1 MNKKVFFL
9 FSVLVVFLSI
19 VLNCLFSFLVRKMML
34 PLYFDSLF
42 TILAT
47 ALTGL
52 WGGIACGVLTNV
64 ALWLFDK
71 AMLPFVLCQICTAVF
86 THFAFLR
93 YKEKPLPIDPF
104 LWAGLWSGISNGI
117 LGNSI
122 ALILLGQRYSENIS
136 ISVQGIF
143 VVVHNFQLAFFF
155 NGILTNFADKAL
167 CASLCYL
174 LYCLLKK
181 SLPTDIISV

>member
-1 MNKKVFFL
+1 MNKKVFSL

-19 VLNCLFSFLVRKMML
+19 VLNFLFSFLARKMML

-47 ALTGL
+47 ALSGL
-52 WGGIACGVLTNV
+52 WGGIICGVLTNV
-64 ALWLFDK
+64 ALWFFDK

-86 THFAFLR
+86 THLAFLR
-93 YKEKPLPIDPF
+93 NKEKPLPIDPF

-117 LGNSI
+117 LGNTI
-122 ALILLGQRYSENIS
+122 ALILLEQSENIS

-143 VVVHNFQLAFFF
+143 VVMHNLQVAFFF
-155 NGILTNFADKAL
+155 NGILTNFVDKAL

-181 SLPTDIISV
+181 SLPNDIISV